1 MVKIETTVRA
11 HSQAVTQGT
20 KIQHT
25 GPHLLQGAAEYNYP
39 CKPAQKDRL
48 PSLQSQRTPDGLDC
62 AQDGV
67 IKSVWECS
75 LMDGTN
81 EAEGFC

>member
-25 GPHLLQGAAEYNYP
+25 GPHLLQGVAEYNYP
-39 CKPAQKDRL
+39 CKPAQKHRL
-48 PSLQSQRTPDGLDC
+48 PSLQCQHTPDGLDC

-67 IKSVWECS
+67 IKSVWECF
-75 LMDGTN
+75 LTDGTN